1 MMQVPPQTLY
11 DRLEMLDTGDV
22 TDSAACRELAQDA
35 LADADLSLNW
45 REAIAERLNHANQLL
60 GIQTVGDKDDSY

>member
-1 MMQVPPQTLY
+1 MMQIPPQAVY
-11 DRLEMLDTGDV
+11 DQLQELDSGDI
-22 TDSAACRELAQDA
+22 TASAACRQLAQDA
-35 LADADLSLNW
+35 LADSDISLNW